1 MMLQQLLL
9 EKTHCVRSHENP
21 NRVGDAILAPSLR
34 ADAPARS
41 GARAERQAAPAI
53 DVTIV
58 PGACVIGVPQFVLI
72 NKGASHTLSR
82 SRGSRILR

>member
-1 MMLQQLLL
+1 V
-9 EKTHCVRSHENP
+9 TP
-21 NRVGDAILAPSLR
+21 RVPRHPLASPDSALAPLLR